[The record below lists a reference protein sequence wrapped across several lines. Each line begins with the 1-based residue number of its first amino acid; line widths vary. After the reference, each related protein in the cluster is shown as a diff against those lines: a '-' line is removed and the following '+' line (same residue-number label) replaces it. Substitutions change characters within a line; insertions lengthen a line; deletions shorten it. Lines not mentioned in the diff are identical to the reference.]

1 MADNSMQSTA
11 DLNLARYSLAF
22 LWLFTALT
30 SSIFAPEVGFAILES
45 AQITGLWTDVAL
57 YGGSTLDGV
66 IGIWLLSN
74 YKMRW
79 CCNVQLMVI
88 AVFTIL
94 LTLIDYSFWLHPFG
108 PVTKNIPIVVLIVYM
123 RKSLRGEEP

>member
-1 MADNSMQSTA
+1 MQSTTEH
-11 DLNLARYSLAF
+11 NLARYSLAF

-30 SSIFAPEVGFAILES
+30 SSIFAPEVGFAIIAK
-45 AQITGLWTDVAL
+45 AQITGLWADIAL
-57 YGGSTLDGV
+57 YGGSILDGL

-88 AVFTIL
+88 AVFTLL
-94 LTLIDYSFWLHPFG
+94 LTIIDYSFWLHPFG

-123 RKSLRGEEP
+123 RKVLV